1 MFKYMREET
10 PDDWKIKRLQ
20 DKILEIAVYVDSFC
34 TKNGIDYCLMGGS
47 ALGAIRHGGF
57 IPWDDDLDFFMTP
70 DNYEKFVRL
79 FEAKG
84 DSDRFFLEPFGETD
98 NMVTLGKVRA
108 KNTTYVEESLT
119 DYAISHNIYLDIFI
133 LHTCPDNNIQRMHQ
147 YLWAKYIVAKAQ
159 AHRDLSRYGFGLR
172 MVLRVLKILPRRF
185 LIRYALKQVYKYRD
199 KKTSFYC
206 NYLGKA
212 KYKRGT
218 YKREW
223 FDGTKRVPFETV
235 SLNVPVG
242 VEDFLRERFGDY
254 MKIPDLAQI
263 RREQHAAL
271 WDTEK
276 DYREYLKDT
285 PKYPKEYVL

>member
-20 DKILEIAVYVDSFC
+20 EKILEIAVYVDSFC
-34 TKNGIDYCLMGGS
+34 KENGIDYCLMGGS

-84 DSDRFFLEPFGETD
+84 DSDRFFLEPFGEAD

-133 LHTCPDNNIQRMHQ
+133 LHTCPDNKFQRLHQ
-147 YLWAKYIVAKAQ
+147 YIWAKYIVAKAQ
-159 AHRDLSRYGFGLR
+159 AYKDLSRYGFGLHIALS
-172 MVLRVLKILPRRF
+172 VLRLFPRRF
-185 LIRYALKQVYKYRD
+185 LIRHALKQVYKYRNQ
-199 KKTSFYC
+199 KTSLYC

-218 YKREW
+218 YRREW
-223 FDGTKRVPFETV
+223 FDNTKRVPFETV
-235 SLNVPVG
+235 SLNVPIG

-263 RREQHAAL
+263 RREQHAGI

-276 DYREYLKDT
+276 DYREYLKNA